1 MSFNN
6 GTNIVTDSLVYC
18 LDAANV
24 KCYSGSGTDLVD
36 LTGNSNGGTLGSNM
50 TVPTNNSNV
59 FKTNSTSSGNDTTRH
74 ITLDSNFG
82 NLNDEGAWS
91 LSIWVRQTVSS
102 PSSWNSLC
110 GSGATT
116 EWWLCH
122 ITDATNWTLRWR
134 QQGST
139 YHSSTSGTDF
149 PTTDITNWNHFC
161 TTVTTGRVVQHYIN
175 GVKATNSSTATDTEM
190 DILRVFSGYGSQYNW
205 KGEGTLFKIYE
216 KTLSDEEVLQ
226 NYNATRGRFV

>member
-24 KCYSGSGTDLVD
+24 KCYSGSGTNLVD
-36 LTGNSNGGTLGSNM
+36 LKGNSIGGTLGSNM

-59 FKTNSTSSGNDTTRH
+59 FKTNNTSGGNDATRH

-82 NLNDEGAWS
+82 NLNDGDAWS

-102 PSSWNSLC
+102 PASWNSLC
-110 GSGATT
+110 GSGGGA
-116 EWWLCH
+116 EWWTCY
-122 ITDATNWTLRWR
+122 ITNATDWSLRWR
-134 QQGST
+134 ETGSP
-139 YHSSTSGTDF
+139 YHSTTSGTNF

-175 GVKATNSSTATDTEM
+175 GVKTLNSTTASSTEM
-190 DILRVFSGYGSQYNW
+190 DILRVFSGYGIKYNW
-205 KGEGTLFKIYE
+205 CGEGTLFKIYE
-216 KTLSDEEVLQ
+216 KTLSDAEVLQ
-226 NYNATRGRFV
+226 NYDATRGRFV